1 MVSAS
6 AVTVIGSNIRSWYTV
21 QTVEADNGKI
31 WPRTSHKVQLK
42 QWDISGGTKLVP
54 ASIRIAANA
63 GLNADRNIFSD
74 GQNTIKEVNPENNR
88 EAGRGKPYI
97 LVIQLQSNSCRQV
110 MTVSPS
116 AGNKP
121 FLKCRAAKE
130 SQLKCINRLEMVSN
144 VACRCPVTQAK
155 ARQKVFVT
163 TDTRKDRT

>member
-1 MVSAS
+1 MVGAS
-6 AVTVIGSNIRSWYTV
+6 AVTVIGSNIRSWHTV

-42 QWDISGGTKLVP
+42 QWDTSGGTKLVP
-54 ASIRIAANA
+54 ASIKIAANA
-63 GLNADRNIFSD
+63 GLIADRDIFSD
-74 GQNTIKEVNPENNR
+74 SQNTIKEVNPENNR

-97 LVIQLQSNSCRQV
+97 LVIQLRSNRQV

-116 AGNKP
+116 AGNMP

-130 SQLKCINRLEMVSN
+130 GQLKCINRLEMVSN
-144 VACRCPVTQAK
+144 VACRCPVTQAR